1 MKKITVMVGVV
12 IVLMSCSA
20 GRVQSQPTYDRNDER
35 YDNCNNNGY
44 DNRNNNGYDNQSQR
58 GFDFF
63 PSANVYFDI
72 SFNRYWFMRGGT
84 WASSPFLPPGI
95 MINRN
100 QCQRVYYNGPDV
112 WRDNNRHRDRWC
124 RNDNNGY
131 NRSNDWEDNDGR
143 YGNRRNDRRYDRRD
157 GRWNRGRG
165 RGW

>member
-1 MKKITVMVGVV
+1 MAGVIT
-12 IVLMSCSA
+12 VLMSFSA
-20 GRVQSQPTYDRNDER
+20 GRVQSQPTYDRNDDR
-35 YDNCNNNGY
+35 YDNRYNNGY
-44 DNRNNNGYDNQSQR
+44 NNQSQR

-100 QCQRVYYNGPDV
+100 ECQRVYYNGPDV

-131 NRSNDWEDNDGR
+131 NRSNDWRIMMAAMEIVATIVAMTAAMEGGIVAGEEVGEDE
-143 YGNRRNDRRYDRRD
+143 
-157 GRWNRGRG
+157 
-165 RGW
+165 